1 MRLKQVWEK
10 EYATWRQ
17 RDLSGKRYAYVWVD
31 GIYFNVRLQPDR
43 PCVLVV
49 VGATHDGRKELLAV
63 VDGER
68 ESSLS
73 WRHLLEDLKA
83 RGLTEGP
90 CIAVGDR
97 ALGFWKALRE
107 AYPRTR
113 EQQCWVHKTANVL
126 DKLPKGQQPDAKQ
139 MIHDMYL
146 SPTKKEALAV
156 YQRFLDLYEAKY
168 PKACECLR
176 KDEDVL
182 FTFYDF
188 PADHWAHLRT
198 TNPIESTFSTVRHR
212 TRQTKGCG
220 SRIAAL
226 TMVFKL
232 ATDAEKHWRRL
243 RGYKL
248 ITQVIEG
255 VPFIDGEMKE
265 GSLKSLGCALLPS
278 TTFDNTS
285 TGVSTYRK
293 KLIEVSLPLDAINK
307 ASAREKSIRHGHPST
322 LHLWWA
328 RRPLASARAV
338 IFAQMVDDP
347 SEYVDVLLSDS
358 KRKRAAIRA
367 LKKRRAEQAATSG
380 GSDASRRAESAISAE
395 PAGPAT
401 NTASGDH
408 ADRQALRDI
417 AAELE
422 RDRLFRIIEELV
434 LWENTTNEE
443 VLDRARAEIWQ
454 SWRRSC
460 AAHADHPRA
469 REIFDRDRLPA
480 FHDPFAGGGA
490 LPLEAQR
497 PRPRS
502 SCERPQP
509 GRRAHQQGDDRDSA
523 EIRRPAS
530 GESGVSPGKGPDRA

>member
-1 MRLKQVWEK
+1 MREYTAVEVEGIARNELRSDLEKLLREGARQMLEVALQTEVAEYTERHQGERDARGRRLVVRNGFHPPRQLVTGVGKVPVRQPRVDDRREGAGFTSAILPRYARRAPSIDVLVPALYLKGISTSSFPEALKAILGDQVSGLSAANIVRLKRVWEK

-68 ESSLS
+68 ESYLS

-243 RGYKL
+243 TGYKL

-265 GSLKSLGCALLPS
+265 
-278 TTFDNTS
+278 
-285 TGVSTYRK
+285 
-293 KLIEVSLPLDAINK
+293 
-307 ASAREKSIRHGHPST
+307 
-322 LHLWWA
+322 
-328 RRPLASARAV
+328 
-338 IFAQMVDDP
+338 
-347 SEYVDVLLSDS
+347 
-358 KRKRAAIRA
+358 AA
-367 LKKRRAEQAATSG
+367 
-380 GSDASRRAESAISAE
+380 
-395 PAGPAT
+395 
-401 NTASGDH
+401 
-408 ADRQALRDI
+408 
-417 AAELE
+417 
-422 RDRLFRIIEELV
+422 
-434 LWENTTNEE
+434 
-443 VLDRARAEIWQ
+443 
-454 SWRRSC
+454 
-460 AAHADHPRA
+460 
-469 REIFDRDRLPA
+469 
-480 FHDPFAGGGA
+480 
-490 LPLEAQR
+490 
-497 PRPRS
+497 
-502 SCERPQP
+502 
-509 GRRAHQQGDDRDSA
+509 
-523 EIRRPAS
+523 
-530 GESGVSPGKGPDRA
+530 

>member
-1 MRLKQVWEK
+1 MREYTAVEVEGIARNELRSDLEKLLREGARQMLEVALQTEVAEYTERHQGERDARGRRLVVRNGFHPPRQLVTGVGKVPVRQPRVDDRREGAGFTSALLPRYARRAPSIDVLVPALYLKGISTSSFPEALK
-10 EYATWRQ
+10 AILGDATWRQ

-68 ESSLS
+68 ESYLS

-188 PADHWAHLRT
+188 PAAQWRHLRT
-198 TNPIESTFSTVRHR
+198 TNPIESTFATVRHR

-220 SRIAAL
+220 SRTTTL

-232 ATDAEKHWRRL
+232 ATEAEKHWRRL
-243 RGYKL
+243 NGYEL
-248 ITQVIEG
+248 IPHLVQGDT
-255 VPFIDGEMKE
+255 FTDGELVLKE
-265 GSLKSLGCALLPS
+265 AALTPNHPRYALFPGPRQLVGESTSS
-278 TTFDNTS
+278 TTFDS
-285 TGVSTYRK
+285 S
-293 KLIEVSLPLDAINK
+293 S
-307 ASAREKSIRHGHPST
+307 
-322 LHLWWA
+322 
-328 RRPLASARAV
+328 
-338 IFAQMVDDP
+338 
-347 SEYVDVLLSDS
+347 
-358 KRKRAAIRA
+358 
-367 LKKRRAEQAATSG
+367 
-380 GSDASRRAESAISAE
+380 
-395 PAGPAT
+395 
-401 NTASGDH
+401 
-408 ADRQALRDI
+408 
-417 AAELE
+417 
-422 RDRLFRIIEELV
+422 
-434 LWENTTNEE
+434 
-443 VLDRARAEIWQ
+443 Q
-454 SWRRSC
+454 SSFT
-460 AAHADHPRA
+460 D
-469 REIFDRDRLPA
+469 
-480 FHDPFAGGGA
+480 
-490 LPLEAQR
+490 
-497 PRPRS
+497 
-502 SCERPQP
+502 
-509 GRRAHQQGDDRDSA
+509 
-523 EIRRPAS
+523 
-530 GESGVSPGKGPDRA
+530 